1 MSKKSFFSFLKG
13 WSNVSEEEEKD
24 SKSSKKSSSRSNF
37 RPDVTEEMETFAV
50 EKLEEMLE
58 LTTFEGSVRAKKR
71 DGNKLFL
78 EVFDAGED
86 AGRIIGKGGSTL
98 ESFQT
103 LLRHFIIRRFDA
115 AVRVTIDAGD
125 YRNKRGNQLKNK
137 ALKAAEEVEK
147 YGSRVELDPMT
158 ASERRAIHMLFENS
172 DTVETL
178 SEGQGND
185 RRIVLVRRDG

>member
-13 WSNVSEEEEKD
+13 WSNVAEEEK
-24 SKSSKKSSSRSNF
+24 SSEGSNRSNSRSSF

-58 LTTFEGSVRAKKR
+58 LTTFEGAVRAKKR

-78 EVFDAGED
+78 EIFDSGDD

-158 ASERRAIHMLFENS
+158 ASERRTIHMLFENS

-178 SEGQGND
+178 SEGQGNG